1 MKKILII
8 VMLIILSVI
17 SYSKN
22 KSYDYSRDKIP
33 IERMKR
39 FTSSQLLTP
48 TKADLID
55 LDNRGY
61 AFVKLLDGKYKNQE
75 GYIKLKGI
83 GKFGGIMVIRQYLF
97 GKNPTP
103 AKVYLHASHR
113 ENETEMGIVVY
124 EDIPE
129 IKGIIAY
136 SDDVNSALYYRG
148 YTYTINRFIADYT
161 GDIDGESYDCSTE
174 SSRAYVEL
182 LSEGE
187 YCK

>member
-8 VMLIILSVI
+8 AMLIILSVV

-22 KSYDYSRDKIP
+22 KSYDEVP
-33 IERMKR
+33 IEKIKR

-55 LDNRGY
+55 LDSRGY
-61 AFVKLLDGKYKNQE
+61 ALVKLLEGKYKNQE
-75 GYIKLKGI
+75 GYVKLKGI
-83 GKFGGIMVIRQYLF
+83 GEFGGIMVIRQYLF
-97 GKNPTP
+97 GKDPTS

-129 IKGIIAY
+129 IKGIIEH
-136 SDDVNSALYYRG
+136 SDDVNLALYYRG
-148 YTYTINRFIADYT
+148 YTYTINRFIAELA